1 MRMRARSWLL
11 LTGLVLISAACGGR
25 LVERSDDGGDGAT
38 NAGGTGTGTGAG
50 PSGNG
55 AAPSSGGK
63 ATGTGGM
70 ATGTGGK
77 ATGVGGKATGF
88 GGSSTGSGGAS
99 VCPDIPCKNI
109 ACGPNQVR
117 VPTPDG
123 CCYFCENVCPPCPGI
138 ACGSGSHL
146 EMTPGACC
154 PTCVP
159 DSCDDQRKGYFE
171 FSQQLYEKYT
181 SLGCMVNADCT
192 TYYEKNNCNLGCGVA
207 VPVAALSYLETNLQS
222 YAQQS
227 CSPNCMFGTPGCPPT
242 AVPVCFQ
249 GRCR

>member
-1 MRMRARSWLL
+1 MRARSWLL

-38 NAGGTGTGTGAG
+38 NAGGSTGTGAG
-50 PSGNG
+50 PSGSG

-63 ATGTGGM
+63 GIGIAGM
-70 ATGTGGK
+70 ATGTGGQI
-77 ATGVGGKATGF
+77 TGVGGKTTGL
-88 GGSSTGSGGAS
+88 GGSTTGSGGAS
-99 VCPDIPCKNI
+99 LCADIPCKNI
-109 ACGPNQVR
+109 ACGPNQAR

-123 CCYFCENVCPPCPGI
+123 CCYYCENVCPPCPAIG
-138 ACGSGSHL
+138 CGSGSHL
-146 EMTPGACC
+146 EIVPGACC
-154 PTCVP
+154 PTCVQ
-159 DSCDDQRKGYFE
+159 DSCEEQRKGYLE
-171 FSQQLYEKYT
+171 FSQQLYEKYS

-207 VPVAALSYLETNLQS
+207 VPVAALGNLDSNLQS

-227 CSPNCMFGTPGCPPT
+227 CSPNCMLGTPGCPPS